1 MLAATPKTTRCRE
14 CGQYHGALDPHPP
27 PLGTSSTGD
36 KLTDEVE
43 VRQRRKIAK
52 AEADG
57 YASTGIVVG
66 GELLMRAPPRELT
79 DEHRPNTMTAVLGN
93 AATIT
98 HTPAVSSV
106 ELTDEQA
113 DWLISRLEWTAGLHV
128 GLSAEFRMA
137 FGVGVELGVREE
149 YREGARAAVR
159 RIARLG

>member
-1 MLAATPKTTRCRE
+1 MGK
-14 CGQYHGALDPHPP
+14 
-27 PLGTSSTGD
+27 
-36 KLTDEVE
+36 
-43 VRQRRKIAK
+43 
-52 AEADG
+52 
-57 YASTGIVVG
+57 
-66 GELLMRAPPRELT
+66 
-79 DEHRPNTMTAVLGN
+79 HRPNTMTAVLGN

-98 HTPAVSSV
+98 TPAVSSV

-149 YREGARAAVR
+149 YRDEARAAVR